1 MKEYKWL
8 VFPLLAVL
16 GVLIL
21 TLAAS
26 RVGIEQSAIATS
38 CSAAALATSACVG
51 FMVYKLNH
59 RGFQEPWLVTYREE
73 HKDFWKNN
81 DMSKVRCWIACD
93 GSYKKELLP
102 VLRAR
107 LDGEIEAEQYAK
119 LDTVDRFCAVLLR
132 LVNVGST
139 DMDKLQRE
147 TWESLGYHYWLYK
160 VKQRS
165 ELSRYIENHW
175 EHLYPAVRDAKMHPS
190 LAN

>member
-93 GSYKKELLP
+93 GSYKK
-102 VLRAR
+102 RTA
-107 LDGEIEAEQYAK
+107 
-119 LDTVDRFCAVLLR
+119 T
-132 LVNVGST
+132 S
-139 DMDKLQRE
+139 
-147 TWESLGYHYWLYK
+147 
-160 VKQRS
+160 VKS
-165 ELSRYIENHW
+165 
-175 EHLYPAVRDAKMHPS
+175 KT
-190 LAN
+190 

>member
-1 MKEYKWL
+1 M
-8 VFPLLAVL
+8 
-16 GVLIL
+16 
-21 TLAAS
+21 T
-26 RVGIEQSAIATS
+26 
-38 CSAAALATSACVG
+38 
-51 FMVYKLNH
+51 
-59 RGFQEPWLVTYREE
+59 
-73 HKDFWKNN
+73 
-81 DMSKVRCWIACD
+81 VRI
-93 GSYKKELLP
+93 KKELLP